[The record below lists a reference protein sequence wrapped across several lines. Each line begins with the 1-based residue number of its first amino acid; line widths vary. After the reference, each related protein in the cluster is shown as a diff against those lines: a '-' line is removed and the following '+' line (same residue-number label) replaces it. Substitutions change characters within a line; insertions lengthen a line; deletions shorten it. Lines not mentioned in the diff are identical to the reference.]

1 VYDPL
6 GLSGTDRRV
15 VVLGLARM
23 ADAIGN
29 SFPIIVLPL
38 YIGSGAISSG
48 ALGLEEAFVTGIII
62 SAFGFVN
69 VVGQPLAGRFSDR
82 TGRRRAFI
90 LFGLGLLAIAN
101 FAYSLAGSY
110 TGLLAVRALQGI
122 GVAFTI
128 PSTIALVNDVST
140 QATRGGSM
148 GVFNTFRLLGYGG
161 GPILA
166 GAVVH
171 SGPYTLGGWQL
182 TGIDAALYT
191 AAIAVLIS
199 FLFVTLFIED
209 PEGYDTEAADELD
222 LAVFGH
228 DDHDHLFDP
237 VFTLGLASLFMAI
250 GIALIAP
257 LETRINDHLNQTAL
271 LYSIEFAAFTLA
283 QVLLQ
288 SPIGSASD
296 DYGRK
301 PFIVWGL
308 ALLAPT
314 TLVQGLVVA
323 PWQMIIARVLQG
335 VAGAMVFAPA
345 FALAGDLADKSQS
358 GTTLSV
364 LTVAFSLG
372 AAIGPLVA
380 GYLVG
385 FGYVI
390 PFAFGGIMAALG
402 AILVY
407 AQVEETVTREETGP
421 QRAGEEATPQ
431 D

>member
-1 VYDPL
+1 MYDPL
-6 GLSGTDRRV
+6 GLAGTDRRV
-15 VVLGLARM
+15 VILGLARM

-29 SFPIIVLPL
+29 SFPIIILPL
-38 YIGSGAISSG
+38 YIASGTITSGS
-48 ALGLEEAFVTGIII
+48 LGLDEAFVTGVII

-69 VVGQPLAGRFSDR
+69 VIGQPLAGRFSDR

-90 LFGLGLLAIAN
+90 LLGLALLAIAN

-110 TGLLAVRALQGI
+110 TALLAVRALQGI

-148 GVFNTFRLLGYGG
+148 GVFNTFRLIGYGG
-161 GPILA
+161 GPLLA
-166 GAVVH
+166 GAIVH
-171 SGPYTLGGWQL
+171 AGPYSFAGWQA
-182 TGIDAALYT
+182 TGIEAALYI
-191 AAIAVLIS
+191 AAIAVAVS
-199 FLFVTLFIED
+199 FLLVTLFIED
-209 PEGYDTEAADELD
+209 PEGYDAEAADDFD
-222 LAVFGH
+222 LAVF
-228 DDHDHLFDP
+228 DHNSEHLLDP
-237 VFTLGLASLFMAI
+237 VFTLGLASLCMAV

-257 LETRINDHLNQTAL
+257 LETYINEHLNQTAL
-271 LYSIEFAAFTLA
+271 LYSVEFAAFTLA

-296 DYGRK
+296 EYGRK

-323 PWQMIIARVLQG
+323 PWQMIVARLLQG

-372 AAIGPLVA
+372 AAIGPLLA

-385 FGYVI
+385 FGYAV
-390 PFAFGGIMAALG
+390 PFAFGGLMAAIG
-402 AILVY
+402 AVLVY
-407 AQVEETVTREETGP
+407 AQVEETVTREETP
-421 QRAGEEATPQ
+421 QRTGEATPQ

>member
-6 GLSGTDRRV
+6 GIAETDRRV
-15 VVLGLARM
+15 IILGLARM

-29 SFPIIVLPL
+29 SFPIIILPL
-38 YIGSGAISSG
+38 YISSGAITSG
-48 ALGLEEAFVTGIII
+48 SLGLDEAFVTGIII
-62 SAFGFVN
+62 SVFGFVN
-69 VVGQPLAGRFSDR
+69 VIGQPLAGRFSDR

-90 LFGLGLLAIAN
+90 LLGLGMLAGAN
-101 FAYSLAGSY
+101 FAYSLANSY

-148 GVFNTFRLLGYGG
+148 GVFNTFRLIGYGG
-161 GPILA
+161 GPLLA

-171 SGPYTLGGWQL
+171 SGPYTFGGWQM
-182 TGIDAALYT
+182 TGIEAALYI
-191 AAIAVLIS
+191 AASAVVVS
-199 FLFVTLFIED
+199 FLLVFTFVED
-209 PEGYDTEAADELD
+209 PEGYDAEAADDLD
-222 LAVFGH
+222 LAIFDH
-228 DDHDHLFDP
+228 NHDHLLDP
-237 VFTLGLASLFMAI
+237 VFTLGLASLFMAV

-271 LYSIEFAAFTLA
+271 LYSIEFAVFTIA
-283 QVLLQ
+283 QVLIQ
-288 SPIGSASD
+288 TPIGSASD
-296 DYGRK
+296 KFGRK

-314 TLVQGLVVA
+314 TLVQGFVVE
-323 PWQMIIARVLQG
+323 PWQMILARLLQG

-345 FALAGDLADKSQS
+345 FARAGDLANKSQS

-380 GYLVG
+380 GYLIG

-407 AQVEETVTREETGP
+407 AQVEETVTPTEAGA
-421 QRAGEEATPQ
+421 QRSDDAEVSPQ